1 MPGARRKGGAPHIT
15 SMEPELLTLYTTKVR
30 DQLKT
35 KLELKNVHQ
44 VPALQKIVINCSV
57 GSQAERKQA
66 VEDAQAEIGLITGQK
81 AVVTLSKKAIANFK
95 LRAGEPVGVK
105 VTLRGRRM
113 YDFLMRLVKT
123 AIPRIRDFRGVAPK
137 AFDGRGNYTLGI
149 SDQSIFPEIELD
161 KVKRTLGFDITF
173 VTSTNNDDHAR
184 ELLALLGIPF
194 RQRTTPQAQTN
205 AESVEQ
211 AA

>member
-1 MPGARRKGGAPHIT
+1 
-15 SMEPELLTLYTTKVR
+15 MEPLLKSLYQEKLR
-30 DQLKT
+30 DLLK
-35 KLELKNVHQ
+35 KQLELKNVHE
-44 VPALQKIVINCSV
+44 VPRLEKIVVNCAV
-57 GSQAERKQA
+57 GSQGERKQA
-66 VEDAQAEIGLITGQK
+66 VEDAVNDVQLITGQK
-81 AVVTLSKKAIANFK
+81 PVVTLSKKAIANFK

-149 SDQSIFPEIELD
+149 TDQSIFPEVELD

-173 VTSTNNDDHAR
+173 VTSTDDDDHAR
-184 ELLALLGIPF
+184 ELLRALGMPF
-194 RQRTTPQAQTN
+194 RGKGGT
-205 AESVEQ
+205 
-211 AA
+211 AAKTGETGEA

>member
-1 MPGARRKGGAPHIT
+1 
-15 SMEPELLTLYTTKVR
+15 MEPELLTLYTTKVR
-30 DQLKT
+30 DQLKS
-35 KLELKNVHQ
+35 KLGLENIHQ

-66 VEDAQAEIGLITGQK
+66 VEDAQSELGLITGQK
-81 AVVTLSKKAIANFK
+81 AVVTFSKKAIANFK

-149 SDQSIFPEIELD
+149 ADQSIFPEIELD

-173 VTSTNNDDHAR
+173 VTSTNHDDHAR

-194 RQRTTPQAQTN
+194 RQRTPQAQAATEP
-205 AESVEQ
+205 AEQ